1 MEECFM
7 RHGRTPLAI
16 PAAVAVAIAFGMWNG
31 YAQAK
36 PPAADAANTTPAFQV
51 DPYWPKP
58 LPDNWVTG
66 EIGGTCVDSQDHV
79 FVVTRGFQN
88 GGLASPEGKGGADPR
103 TGQFAPSKASPP
115 VIEFA
120 PDGSVANS
128 WGDASLVP
136 AGQPHALQNAV
147 LPNGIHGCF
156 VDYQDNVWIA
166 GNGDGVVQK
175 WSHDG
180 SAMLL
185 QIGTKFTCDDGQG
198 GSIPCVNPGSTG
210 GADNVFGN
218 VMRTGSSHTLLNL
231 PADIAVDPNPDPV
244 TGQRGSVYIADGY
257 GNHRVVV
264 FDSTGHYLR
273 QFGSIGT
280 GPGQFTAGDGGHP
293 HCVVIG
299 KDAYVYA
306 CDRGQDRVNVFTKT
320 GDFVKAI
327 PIIPGTAAL
336 GTAGSAWDIDFS
348 ADAMQKFA
356 YVSDGGNEV
365 MWIFNH
371 ADALNGSAYVPPVG
385 GFGRPGHMA
394 GDFTFLHMM
403 AIDSKGNLYAGETVG
418 GRRIQ
423 KFTKMTASC
432 PGNSQGQGNAGPGG
446 CPGNSGGH

>member
-1 MEECFM
+1 M
-7 RHGRTPLAI
+7 RYRRCAFAVPAI
-16 PAAVAVAIAFGMWNG
+16 VAVGIAAGVWHG
-31 YAQAK
+31 ATEAA
-36 PPAADAANTTPAFQV
+36 PPAQGTPVFKV

-66 EIGGTCVDSQDHV
+66 EVGGTCIDSQDHV
-79 FVVTRGFQN
+79 IIVTRGFQTN
-88 GGLASPEGKGGADPR
+88 GLASPEGVGGANPK
-103 TGQFAPSKASPP
+103 TGQLSRSRASPP
-115 VIEFA
+115 VIEFDA
-120 PDGSVANS
+120 EGNVVHS
-128 WGDASLVP
+128 WGDPSLVP
-136 AGQPHALQNAV
+136 AGQPHAGQNAV

-156 VDYQDNVWIA
+156 VDYEDNVWIG

-175 WSHDG
+175 YSHDG
-180 SAMLL
+180 SQLLL
-185 QIGTKFTCDDGQG
+185 QIGVKYTCDKGLGNDET
-198 GSIPCVNPGSTG
+198 IPCVNPGGTG
-210 GADNVFGN
+210 GADNEFGN
-218 VMRTGSSHTLLNL
+218 VMRTGSSQTLLNL

-244 TGQRGSVYIADGY
+244 NGQKGSVYIADGY

-264 FDSTGHYLR
+264 FDRAGHFLR
-273 QFGSIGT
+273 QFGSIGS

-299 KDAYVYA
+299 RDGYVYA
-306 CDRGQDRVNVFTKT
+306 CDRGQDRINVFTKT
-320 GDFVKAI
+320 GTFVKAI

-348 ADAMQKFA
+348 PDAIQKFA

-371 ADALNGSAYVPPVG
+371 ADALNGSAYVPPLS

-423 KFTKMTASC
+423 KFTKLSC
-432 PGNSQGQGNAGPGG
+432 PGNSQGRGNGGADG
-446 CPGNSGGH
+446 CPGNSGN